1 MTRIEINVAQ
11 LAGSVVE
18 NAAHYHGDKQLHKII
33 VNLAHNYIGCN
44 NNINLLTQDGQFGTP
59 LNGGEDNGPSYQIKT
74 MLSPLTRL
82 IFHPYDDPS

>member
-18 NAAHYHGDKQLHKII
+18 NAAYYHGDKQLHKII
-33 VNLAHNYIGCN
+33 VNLAQNYIGSN
-44 NNINLLTQDGQFGTP
+44 NNINLLTQNGQFGTR
-59 LNGGEDNGPSYQIKT
+59 LNGGEDNGPSYQIIT

-82 IFHPYDDPS
+82 IFHPYDDPL